1 MQKELLYPVGNFS
14 GSTYILTDKN
24 GNSIWDIPNTTGMT
38 ISYFQYSYFVLEDC
52 SLQ

>member
-1 MQKELLYPVGNFS
+1 MYKRNHCS

-24 GNSIWDIPNTTGMT
+24 GNSIWDIPNTTVLT